1 MKVNIV
7 LLFYKEW
14 LNLKISVFTDKNR
27 EEEIVIFA
35 HEETG
40 LINQIKS
47 LINDYSSQITGFKEN
62 EIYQLKATDIYC
74 FAVENNKVFAITE
87 NDKFLLKNR
96 LYSIEEG
103 LSSDFIKINKSCI
116 ANIKKIERFDAAIT
130 GTLMVRFKNG
140 YTDYVSR
147 RSVKSVK
154 ERLGI

>member
-1 MKVNIV
+1 M
-7 LLFYKEW
+7 
-14 LNLKISVFTDKNR
+14 KISVFTDKNR

-35 HEETG
+35 HEETE